1 MIAMLTAEHGQMII
15 REFIQKSYISTR
27 LIWFYEKYVNN

>member
-1 MIAMLTAEHGQMII
+1 MIEMLTAEHGQMMI
-15 REFIQKSYISTR
+15 RQCIQKSSTR